1 VFSTFRRYREINK
14 AIGAAEKMLRE
25 FLLSETH
32 FRTLPSS
39 IYEDPYI
46 WGYLSTVTM
55 HWLDLVY
62 AELAQ
67 NIFSVDEKARVA
79 RGAIVA
85 VAGMGVKRYVAI
97 RHTFTGEETLKGM
110 HQAQK
115 MIAVMCGQLGAG
127 DDPEVA
133 DAFRGAL
140 KLMPDENTAGV
151 AAGMLKRQ
159 HLGQRIDNILN
170 VSANM
175 RLSEITSIESGNAR
189 TE

>member
-1 VFSTFRRYREINK
+1 
-14 AIGAAEKMLRE
+14 
-25 FLLSETH
+25 
-32 FRTLPSS
+32 
-39 IYEDPYI
+39 
-46 WGYLSTVTM
+46 
-55 HWLDLVY
+55 
-62 AELAQ
+62 
-67 NIFSVDEKARVA
+67 
-79 RGAIVA
+79 
-85 VAGMGVKRYVAI
+85 
-97 RHTFTGEETLKGM
+97 
-110 HQAQK
+110 
-115 MIAVMCGQLGAG
+115 MCGQLGAG